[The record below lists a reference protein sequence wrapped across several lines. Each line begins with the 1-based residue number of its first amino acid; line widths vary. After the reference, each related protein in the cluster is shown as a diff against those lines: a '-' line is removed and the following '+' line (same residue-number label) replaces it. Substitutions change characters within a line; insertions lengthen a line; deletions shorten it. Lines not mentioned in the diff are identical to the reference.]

1 MVNQIMSTDLLLYI
15 KAVRHKITKFGN
27 ITPKEFL
34 DYLAATYGE
43 IIADNMIRNQLRVMA
58 RQMSPPPIEEMFDQL
73 REAQIFAVGRAI
85 LQEIVDDILIRSAY
99 NNVKATCILTLP
111 YYTWNRI
118 TSVDQSFV
126 TIQVYFAKVDTD
138 RQGEDI
144 VADMGYGTEN
154 YVDCHGN
161 EVGTRMT
168 VCMEMQALIEDI
180 T

>member
-1 MVNQIMSTDLLLYI
+1 
-15 KAVRHKITKFGN
+15 
-27 ITPKEFL
+27 
-34 DYLAATYGE
+34 
-43 IIADNMIRNQLRVMA
+43 
-58 RQMSPPPIEEMFDQL
+58 MSPTPIEEMFDQL

-99 NNVKATCILTLP
+99 NNVKSTCIFTLP

-126 TIQVYFAKVDTD
+126 TIQAYFSKVDTD

-144 VADMGYGTEN
+144 VADMGYGIEN
-154 YVDCHGN
+154 YVDCHRN
-161 EVGTRMT
+161 EAGTCMT